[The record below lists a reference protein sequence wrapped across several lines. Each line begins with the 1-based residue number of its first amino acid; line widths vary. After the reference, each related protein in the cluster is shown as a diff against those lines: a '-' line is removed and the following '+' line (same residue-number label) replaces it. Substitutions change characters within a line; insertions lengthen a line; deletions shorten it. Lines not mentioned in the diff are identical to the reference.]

1 MACRGITYLDPED
14 DLLSYLLGSGCEK
27 ISTIEEIF
35 TPESNN
41 SVDSII

>member
-27 ISTIEEIF
+27 ISTI
-35 TPESNN
+35 
-41 SVDSII
+41 